1 MDADLLTGKEVR
13 YNTCEVLW
21 GSAVVISA
29 LRKVPWSS
37 SKGQGVN
44 SELILMDG
52 GNLNLN
58 CKWMLLASLL
68 PPGLIQRSHSFVPFE
83 GHAEHQSPTI
93 CSIKWC
99 ISSHVDLEHV
109 STSSL
114 FPHISVCNAV
124 RWAAVAQGAQG
135 CWGPYCPHPHGT
147 HRALVQCY
155 WTSWV
160 IVVGIIHDALLA
172 HFIEVSLGSC
182 RSSGTQLVDI
192 HRAHFYCRNTQFS
205 NCSLKNEV
213 AFSCLNE
220 KCMFSLTFWQLH
232 CKTEQHHAWANR
244 AWGSARLLSS
254 LLFELVLS
262 SSRVN
267 SFLGKKGK
275 NEWSDGSVLPA
286 QCWSAVNAL
295 CFLYS
300 VPADCELCR
309 WGQTLRKR
317 WVFA

>member
-1 MDADLLTGKEVR
+1 MLLERCHEAQVKGKEWTA
-13 YNTCEVLW
+13 NLFWWTEEIWIWTASECSLHPFFLL
-21 GSAVVISA
+21 GSYREATP
-29 LRKVPWSS
+29 L
-37 SKGQGVN
+37 
-44 SELILMDG
+44 
-52 GNLNLN
+52 
-58 CKWMLLASLL
+58 SLL
-68 PPGLIQRSHSFVPFE
+68 RVTQST
-83 GHAEHQSPTI
+83 QSPTI

-286 QCWSAVNAL
+286 QCWRAVNAL